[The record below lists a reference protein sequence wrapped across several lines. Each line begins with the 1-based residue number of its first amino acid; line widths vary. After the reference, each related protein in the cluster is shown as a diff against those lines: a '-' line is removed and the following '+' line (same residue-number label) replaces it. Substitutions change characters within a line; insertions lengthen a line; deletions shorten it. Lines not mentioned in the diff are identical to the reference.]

1 MKNGISVTEEM
12 AEAINNTPEQKF
24 QVLKQQIHNNVEELG
39 NGLLPAVNNTM
50 DKVRDWTVYG
60 KWWRNNTKDCAP
72 SRRIPCRTTLFVATA
87 GSERY
92 AGD

>member
-1 MKNGISVTEEM
+1 M

-50 DKVRDWTVYG
+50 DKVSGLIQKV
-60 KWWRNNTKDCAP
+60 P
-72 SRRIPCRTTLFVATA
+72 S
-87 GSERY
+87 G
-92 AGD
+92 